1 MEGLVWVVVVM
12 EELVWVVVV
21 MVLGMTVHLQA
32 KPTQI
37 GKLAEPRARSRA
49 AAGGP
54 SFLFVTK
61 RSIIVCV
68 FNTHPWLRPSN
79 GAYFSLPR
87 NADQLRIDLFRSTFH
102 GLCGFN
108 AERMIRFPLRRQRSG
123 RQLLSGPKKTG
134 VFRSRTCTR
143 ILYAHLGGV

>member
-1 MEGLVWVVVVM
+1 MKRLVWVVVVM
-12 EELVWVVVV
+12 EKLVWVVVV

-61 RSIIVCV
+61 RSMIVCV

-87 NADQLRIDLFRSTFH
+87 NADQLRIDLSRSTFY
-102 GLCGFN
+102 GLCGLG
-108 AERMIRFPLRRQRSG
+108 AERVIVSPLHKQRYG
-123 RQLLSGPKKTG
+123 RQLLSGLEKTG
-134 VFRSRTCTR
+134 VF
-143 ILYAHLGGV
+143 